1 MFFHKFKYTF
11 KYLFK
16 NKSLLFWTFIFPII
30 LSICFYVAFKDIESN
45 EKLKII
51 DIAVVQNEQFES
63 SMMIKETLNYLSKE
77 NDNQIFNIKYTDK
90 DDAEKLLDSDEI
102 IGYLL
107 IDTEPNI
114 KIKSNGINETIFKYI
129 VEEAYSNSLVINDYI
144 NDGVLYDKIV
154 EKIMFLTEEHNYTKN
169 ETNSHISYTMIEY
182 YTLIAMTALYC
193 GMIAINVI
201 NKEMANISSIGKRNG
216 VSPIKKSTG
225 ILGSLSAAYFVGL
238 IGLSILFIFTIFA
251 LKVDYGDYL
260 YRVILI
266 GMLGILAGESL
277 GIFIGTNIKGS
288 ENTKTGILI
297 AITMTGSFLSG
308 MMGITMKY
316 LVDSNVP
323 IINLINPAAIIT
335 DGLYSVYYYEGLSRY
350 YFNIISLIIFSSI
363 LIILSVIKI
372 RRVKYDSI

>member
-11 KYLFK
+11 KYLFR
-16 NKSLLFWTFIFPII
+16 NKSLLFWTFVFPII
-30 LSICFYVAFKDIESN
+30 LGICFYVAFKDIENN
-45 EKLKII
+45 EKLHII

-77 NDNQIFNIKYTDK
+77 DDNQIFNIKYTNI
-90 DDAEKLLDSDEI
+90 DDAEKLLESDSI
-102 IGYLL
+102 VGYLL
-107 IDTEPNI
+107 IEEEPNI
-114 KIKSNGINETIFKYI
+114 KIKDNGINETIFKYI

-144 NDGVLYDKIV
+144 NDGVLYDKV
-154 EKIMFLTEEHNYTKN
+154 LKKIEFLTEDHNYTKN
-169 ETNSHISYTMIEY
+169 EANENISYTMIEY

-193 GMIAINVI
+193 GMISINVI

-216 VSPIKKSTG
+216 VSPVKKSMG
-225 ILGSLSAAYFVGL
+225 ILGSLSAAYLVGL
-238 IGLSILFIFTIFA
+238 IGLFILFIFTIFA
-251 LKVDYGDYL
+251 LKVDYGAYL
-260 YRVILI
+260 YRVIII
-266 GMLGILAGESL
+266 GMLGVLAGESL

-288 ENTKTGILI
+288 ENTKTGILL

-323 IINLINPAAIIT
+323 IVNLINPAAIIT
-335 DGLYSVYYYEGLSRY
+335 DGLYSVYYFENLNRY
-350 YFNIISLIIFSSI
+350 YFNIISLLVFSSI